1 MELITMSNEELSR
14 LEIIQKVILREFK
27 QDLASELLNIS
38 TRQIR
43 RLAENYKQYGIQ
55 GLISRKRDKPSNNQL
70 SGKIKDE
77 IISLI
82 GSKYKDFGP
91 TLAWEKITELHH
103 INVSVETV
111 RKLMLKAGLWIPRNQ
126 IIKQLISHVTGV
138 IAMGSSCRL
147 MVLYITGLRSE
158 LLNVIY

>member
-1 MELITMSNEELSR
+1 MELITMSNKELSR
-14 LEIIQKVILREFK
+14 LEIIQKVILRKFK

-43 RLAENYKQYGIQ
+43 RLAKNYKQYGIQ
-55 GLISRKRDKPSNNQL
+55 GLISRKRNKPSNNQL

-91 TLAWEKITELHH
+91 TLAWEKITEL
-103 INVSVETV
+103 
-111 RKLMLKAGLWIPRNQ
+111 
-126 IIKQLISHVTGV
+126 
-138 IAMGSSCRL
+138 
-147 MVLYITGLRSE
+147 
-158 LLNVIY
+158 LNVVYWFI